1 MKIRTLEQLSDKL
14 AEELAWRKIEL
25 SALKGM
31 IDLKSF
37 SSGKNKALLRS
48 GITMLYANWEGFI
61 KVSSN
66 SYLEFV
72 AMQNLPYNN
81 LSHNFIAL
89 AMKDKLNQANQ
100 TNKATIYNEVAEF
113 FLTKMAE
120 RSSIKYVNRITTS
133 NLSSSVFK
141 EIVCMLGL
149 DYSFYESKEVLIDE
163 KLLKKRNT
171 IAHGNYLD
179 IDEKEYDELHTQIIT
194 IMDNFR
200 NQIDNCAS
208 TKQYYRQTESITSPE
223 HL

>member
-14 AEELAWRKIEL
+14 AAELAWRKIEL
-25 SALKGM
+25 SALKAM

-37 SSGKNKALLRS
+37 SSGKQKALLRS
-48 GITMLYANWEGFI
+48 GVTMLYAHLEGFI
-61 KVSSN
+61 KVAAN

-72 AMQNLPYNN
+72 AMQSLPYNQ
-81 LSHNFIAL
+81 LSNNFVAL
-89 AMKDKLNQANQ
+89 AMKDKLDQASQ

-113 FLTKMAE
+113 FMDKLTE
-120 RSSIKYVNRITTS
+120 RSIIKYENRIATS

-149 DYSFYESKEVLIDE
+149 NYSFYESKEVLIDE
-163 KLLKKRNT
+163 RLLKKRNM

-179 IDEKEYDELHTQIIT
+179 IDEEQYDELHIQIIG

-208 TKQYYRQTESITSPE
+208 TKQYYCPKQTSKLP
-223 HL
+223 

>member
-25 SALKGM
+25 SALKAL
-31 IDLKSF
+31 IDKSF
-37 SSGKNKALLRS
+37 SSGKQKALLRS
-48 GITMLYANWEGFI
+48 GITMLYAHWEGFI
-61 KVSSN
+61 KVAAN

-72 AMQNLPYNN
+72 AMQSLPYNK
-81 LSHNFIAL
+81 LSKNFIAL
-89 AMKDKLNQANQ
+89 AMKDKLDQASE
-100 TNKATIYNEVAEF
+100 TNKATIYSEIADF
-113 FLTKMAE
+113 FMTRLSE
-120 RSSIKYVNRITTS
+120 RSLIKYENRIATS

-141 EIVCMLGL
+141 EIICILGL

-163 KLLKKRNT
+163 KLLKKRNM

-179 IDEKEYDELHTQIIT
+179 IDEQQYDELHTQVVG

-208 TKQYYRQTESITSPE
+208 TKQYCC
-223 HL
+223 

>member
-25 SALKGM
+25 SALKAL

-37 SSGKNKALLRS
+37 SSGKQKALLRS
-48 GITMLYANWEGFI
+48 GITMLYAHWEGFI
-61 KVSSN
+61 KVAAN

-72 AMQNLPYNN
+72 AMQSLPYNK
-81 LSHNFIAL
+81 LSNNFIAL
-89 AMKDKLNQANQ
+89 AMKDKLEQANQ
-100 TNKATIYNEVAEF
+100 SSKASIYNEVADF
-113 FLTKMAE
+113 FMTKMTE
-120 RSSIKYVNRITTS
+120 RSVIKYENRITTS

-163 KLLKKRNT
+163 RLLKKRNM

-179 IDEKEYDELHTQIIT
+179 IDEKQYDELHIQIVS

-200 NQIDNCAS
+200 NEIDNCAS
-208 TKQYYRQTESITSPE
+208 TKKYCS
-223 HL
+223 

>member
-25 SALKGM
+25 SALKAL

-37 SSGKNKALLRS
+37 SSGKQKALLRS
-48 GITMLYANWEGFI
+48 GITMLYAHWEGFI
-61 KVSSN
+61 KVAAN

-72 AMQNLPYNN
+72 AMQSLPYNK
-81 LSHNFIAL
+81 LSKNFIAL
-89 AMKDKLNQANQ
+89 AMKDKLDQASE
-100 TNKATIYNEVAEF
+100 TNKATIYTEIADF
-113 FLTKMAE
+113 FMTRLSE
-120 RSSIKYVNRITTS
+120 RSLIKYENRIATS

-141 EIVCMLGL
+141 EIICILGL
-149 DYSFYESKEVLIDE
+149 DYSLYESKEVLIDE
-163 KLLKKRNT
+163 KLLKKRNM

-179 IDEKEYDELHTQIIT
+179 IDEQQYDELHIQVVG

-208 TKQYYRQTESITSPE
+208 TKQYCC
-223 HL
+223 